1 MPPALPE
8 RTSSSTPSRANRDAR
23 FPGRRSCA
31 TRTPPRD
38 RFRVRPLKKWGSALA
53 LWALAIVVW
62 PPCLLAWRVLL
73 GGLGSQGGADRVEV
87 DEDGGP
93 EGLEGGFSAAEI
105 ATFASVVAVNDQREQ
120 SLDQ

>member
-1 MPPALPE
+1 MPP
-8 RTSSSTPSRANRDAR
+8 SRRCNGANGGHPAA
-23 FPGRRSCA
+23 PWSWHAELGERRSC
-31 TRTPPRD
+31 PRD
-38 RFRVRPLKKWGSALA
+38 RIHARPLKKWGSALA